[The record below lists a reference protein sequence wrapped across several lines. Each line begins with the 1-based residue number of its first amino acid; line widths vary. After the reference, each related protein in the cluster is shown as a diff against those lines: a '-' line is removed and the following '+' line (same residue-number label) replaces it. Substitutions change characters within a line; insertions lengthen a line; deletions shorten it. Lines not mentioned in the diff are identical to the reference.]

1 MSTPWMAPGSTV
13 GEEPSSSS
21 GPDGAPP
28 APPSGDADG
37 QRAAGPRRELSQSV
51 PLFPLRPLGLGEV
64 LGAAVRIYRL
74 RARSVLGV
82 AAVVYGIAFVALTVF
97 SGASMVPMFGEMQAA
112 MTSPE
117 AAETAEAFTSVRD
130 VVLMLL
136 STAAT
141 MIITM
146 LASSLVTVA
155 LTRVALGE
163 ATGRR
168 VSGAQMWETMRRR
181 GAAAIAV
188 SLLIGLLSTVALA
201 VLGALGALPLLL
213 IQEASWLTIV
223 PLVLG
228 VVLGILAIF
237 WIWARTVLAIPAL
250 VLEDA
255 GVLGALRRSLV
266 LTRGRRLWRVLG
278 TAVLLYLVYF
288 IATQVIAGVFG
299 TLGVIIYL
307 AVLLA
312 TSFEGLVV
320 GMILLTIISMAG
332 SYAATFL
339 LAPYLSAGFVAIYAD
354 SRMRHEA
361 WDVELLR
368 RARESWDGEG
378 AR

>member
-1 MSTPWMAPGSTV
+1 
-13 GEEPSSSS
+13 
-21 GPDGAPP
+21 
-28 APPSGDADG
+28 
-37 QRAAGPRRELSQSV
+37 
-51 PLFPLRPLGLGEV
+51 
-64 LGAAVRIYRL
+64 
-74 RARSVLGV
+74 
-82 AAVVYGIAFVALTVF
+82 
-97 SGASMVPMFGEMQAA
+97 
-112 MTSPE
+112 
-117 AAETAEAFTSVRD
+117 TSVRD

-201 VLGALGALPLLL
+201 VLGALGALLLL

-332 SYAATFL
+332 SYAATF
-339 LAPYLSAGFVAIYAD
+339 
-354 SRMRHEA
+354 
-361 WDVELLR
+361 
-368 RARESWDGEG
+368 
-378 AR
+378 

>member
-1 MSTPWMAPGSTV
+1 MSMPWMAPGSTV
-13 GEEPSSSS
+13 GEEPSPST
-21 GPDGAPP
+21 GPDGDLP
-28 APPSGDADG
+28 APPGGADG
-37 QRAAGPRRELSQSV
+37 QRPAGPRRELSQSV

-82 AAVVYGIAFVALTVF
+82 AAVVYGIAFVVLTVF
-97 SGASMVPMFGEMQAA
+97 SGASMVPMFGDMQAMMA
-112 MTSPE
+112 DPE
-117 AAETAEAFTSVRD
+117 AAEAASDFTSARD
-130 VVLMLL
+130 AVLLIL

-168 VSGAQMWETMRRR
+168 VSTAQMWATMRRR
-181 GAAAIAV
+181 GPAAVAV
-188 SLLIGLLSTVALA
+188 GLLIGLLSLLA
-201 VLGALGALPLLL
+201 FLALGAAGLLPLLL
-213 IQEASWLTIV
+213 TREASWLTIV

-228 VVLGILAIF
+228 LVLGMLAVF
-237 WIWARTVLAIPAL
+237 WIWARTVLAVPAL
-250 VLEDA
+250 VLEGA
-255 GVLGALRRSLV
+255 GVLGAIRRSLV

-278 TAVLLYLVYF
+278 TAVLLYLVYT
-288 IATQVIAGVFG
+288 IAVQVIAGVFG
-299 TLGVIIYL
+299 ILGFIVYL
-307 AVLLA
+307 AILLA
-312 TSFEGLVV
+312 TSFEGLVL

-339 LAPYLSAGFVAIYAD
+339 LAPFLSAGFVAVYAD

-368 RARESWDGEG
+368 QAREAWDGES

>member
-1 MSTPWMAPGSTV
+1 RTPPLASSLFPYTTLFRSAHCATAQGRDRGGDLRRGVRKMQGLRRSSDRRRAPHSV
-13 GEEPSSSS
+13 VSSQEHRPRP
-21 GPDGAPP
+21 GTGRDGASDTTRRRTDEH
-28 APPSGDADG
+28 AVDGARIDGRRGAVLVVGSG

-237 WIWARTVLAIPAL
+237 W
-250 VLEDA
+250 
-255 GVLGALRRSLV
+255 
-266 LTRGRRLWRVLG
+266 
-278 TAVLLYLVYF
+278 
-288 IATQVIAGVFG
+288 
-299 TLGVIIYL
+299 
-307 AVLLA
+307 
-312 TSFEGLVV
+312 
-320 GMILLTIISMAG
+320 
-332 SYAATFL
+332 
-339 LAPYLSAGFVAIYAD
+339 
-354 SRMRHEA
+354 
-361 WDVELLR
+361 
-368 RARESWDGEG
+368 
-378 AR
+378 